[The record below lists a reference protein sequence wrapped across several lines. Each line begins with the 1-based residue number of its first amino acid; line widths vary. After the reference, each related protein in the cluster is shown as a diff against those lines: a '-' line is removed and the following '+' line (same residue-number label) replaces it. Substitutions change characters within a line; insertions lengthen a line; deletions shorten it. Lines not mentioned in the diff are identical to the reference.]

1 MKNKKLLKILTVST
15 LSLAMLIPQVTFASR
30 QFSSKSGY
38 SGDNDAN
45 VIPGGGTTEPSNGAK
60 DSDSSTFTF
69 KIHKLMYNNKDV
81 KEDFIKNT
89 GDELTI
95 KDPDIKPYD
104 KSKYGD
110 VGFTLYAVDKSK
122 ISKKTPAQVASEI
135 EQAVLKKAELPYGAR
150 KVGQEIKV
158 DENGICTM
166 SGSATVLYQEG
177 TDTFVL
183 VETTSSKFVKTKAKP
198 ILFQFPFME
207 NGVYRDASKPIHL
220 YPKNQIEELNLE
232 FFKYAQDN
240 KENKEKPLN
249 GAKFKLY
256 YGKSND
262 IANAKV
268 IKDGDKDLILE
279 VKDGKI
285 NLNNLIKGDYFLV
298 ELGVKD
304 LVDDMLKDEGY
315 EKYLVSG
322 NAQYDKNN
330 KLSFSVDDSGNIN
343 ASKDF
348 MHFVN
353 YERPHSDKKIVN
365 ETKDKDLSKVKKN
378 NYEIFEDIEFNVDVE
393 IPKNVQDY
401 SKLGFR
407 DKLMLEDKT
416 TNDLEYLENSF
427 VVKCGD
433 VTLAKDKDYTIKFN
447 EAKNEFDF
455 SLINNGKASDKL
467 KDKVTVSYK
476 AQFKNVTTIVANG
489 NYKNHVD
496 FVFNNSKFNNNKD
509 RYEKKETKFTTY
521 GFKVKKVNDTIF
533 EMNAKGLKGAEFI
546 LQDESGDYFEGF
558 KDGENGKTAT
568 FTDDEAKAHK
578 FVTGEDGTFTVV
590 GLKSGNYTLKEI
602 KAPEGY
608 RLNNDIT
615 NIQIKDDSHLDGTLE
630 NIVNTKDNLVVTG
643 KEDLMQTVAIAG
655 GSLALIAVIYKKT
668 KKDEEK
674 ELSK

>member
-15 LSLAMLIPQVTFASR
+15 LSLAMLIPQVTFATNTNEVTRSEE
-30 QFSSKSGY
+30 
-38 SGDNDAN
+38 
-45 VIPGGGTTEPSNGAK
+45 PGNGGRDFLSETV
-60 DSDSSTFTF
+60 TF

-104 KSKYGD
+104 KSKYGE
-110 VGFTLYAVDKSK
+110 VGFTLYGIIDKDK
-122 ISKKTPAQVASEI
+122 ISKKTPAQVASEV
-135 EQAVLKKAELPYGAR
+135 EQAVLNKTELPYR
-150 KVGQEIKV
+150 IQKMGQEIKI
-158 DENGICTM
+158 DENGI
-166 SGSATVLYQEG
+166 G
-177 TDTFVL
+177 TFSRDRNGFFQWGADTFVL
-183 VETTSSKFVKTKAKP
+183 VETTSSKLVKTKAKP
-198 ILFQFPFME
+198 ILFQFPLME
-207 NGVYRDASKPIHL
+207 NGVYRDWTKPVHL
-220 YPKNQIEELNLE
+220 YPKNQVEELNLE

-256 YGKSND
+256 YGKAND
-262 IANAKV
+262 IANAKA

-304 LVDDMLKDEGY
+304 LVDDLLKDEGY

-365 ETKDKDLSKVKKN
+365 ENKDKDLSKVKKN

-433 VTLAKDKDYTIKFN
+433 VTLEKDKDYTIKFN
-447 EAKNEFDF
+447 ETKNEFDF

-546 LQDESGDYFEGF
+546 LQNMDGQYFEGF

-568 FTDDEAKAHK
+568 FTDDETKAHK

-590 GLKSGNYTLKEI
+590 GLKSGDYTLKEV

-615 NIQIKDDSHLDGTLE
+615 NIQIKDDSHLDGTLK

>member
-1 MKNKKLLKILTVST
+1 MKNKKFLKILTVSA
-15 LSLAMLIPQVTFASR
+15 LSLAMLIPQVTFATNLEI
-30 QFSSKSGY
+30 SKP
-38 SGDNDAN
+38 N
-45 VIPGGGTTEPSNGAK
+45 VSTAVSDGPGGGGK
-60 DSDSSTFTF
+60 DFMSPPIVF

-81 KEDFIKNT
+81 KDDFIKNT

-110 VGFTLYAVDKSK
+110 VGFTLYAVDKTK
-122 ISKKTPAQVASEI
+122 ISKKTPAQVANEI
-135 EQAVLKKAELPYGAR
+135 EQAVLKKAKLPYGAT
-150 KVGQEIKV
+150 KVIDEIKV
-158 DENGICTM
+158 DENGIGTL
-166 SGSATVLYQEG
+166 SVDDSRLSQYG
-177 TDTFVL
+177 TDIFVL
-183 VETTSSKFVKTKAKP
+183 IETTSSKLVKTKAKP
-198 ILFQFPFME
+198 ILFQFPFIK
-207 NGVYRDASKPIHL
+207 NGKAYTNDSGIHL
-220 YPKNQIEELNLE
+220 YPKNQVEELNLE

-240 KENKEKPLN
+240 KEDKEKPLN

-256 YGKSND
+256 YGKAND
-262 IANAKV
+262 IANAKA

-304 LVDDMLKDEGY
+304 LVDDMLKDEGH

-330 KLSFSVDDSGNIN
+330 KLSFSVDDSGNIV

-348 MHFVN
+348 KHFVN

-401 SKLGFR
+401 SKLGFK

-433 VTLAKDKDYTIKFN
+433 VILEKDKDYSIKFN
-447 EAKNEFDF
+447 ETKNEFDF

-467 KDKVTVSYK
+467 KDKVIVSYK

-533 EMNAKGLKGAEFI
+533 EMNAKGLKGTEFI
-546 LQDESGDYFEGF
+546 LKNENGQYFEGF

-568 FTDDEAKAHK
+568 FTKDQAKAHK

-590 GLKSGNYTLKEI
+590 GLKSGNYTLKEV

-608 RLNNDIT
+608 RLNKDWID
-615 NIQIKDDSHLDGTLE
+615 IQIKDDSHLDGILE

-668 KKDEEK
+668 RKDEEK

>member
-1 MKNKKLLKILTVST
+1 MKNKKLLKILTVSA
-15 LSLAMLIPQVTFASR
+15 LSLAMLIPQVTFATSPN
-30 QFSSKSGY
+30 SSELTRGEEH
-38 SGDNDAN
+38 
-45 VIPGGGTTEPSNGAK
+45 GGGAMDKLE
-60 DSDSSTFTF
+60 SSIVF

-122 ISKKTPAQVASEI
+122 ISKKTPVQVASEV

-150 KVGQEIKV
+150 KVMNEVKV
-158 DENGICTM
+158 DENGIGNISAEM
-166 SGSATVLYQEG
+166 SRFTQYG

-198 ILFQFPFME
+198 ILFQLPFME
-207 NGVYRDASKPIHL
+207 NGVARDVTKPIHL
-220 YPKNQIEELNLE
+220 YPKNQIEELNLD

-240 KENKEKPLN
+240 KETKEKPLN

-256 YGKSND
+256 YGKVDD
-262 IANAKV
+262 IAKAKV
-268 IKDGDKDLILE
+268 VKDGDEDLILE

-285 NLNNLIKGDYFLV
+285 SLNNLIKGDYFLV

-322 NAQYDKNN
+322 NAQLDKHN
-330 KLSFSVDDSGNIN
+330 KLSFSVDEAGNIN

-393 IPKNVQDY
+393 IPKNIKDY
-401 SKLGFR
+401 SKLGFK
-407 DKLMLEDKT
+407 DKLMLEDKV

-427 VVKCGD
+427 VVKSGD
-433 VTLAKDKDYTIKFN
+433 TVLEKDKDYIIKFN
-447 EAKNEFDF
+447 ETKNEFDF

-533 EMNAKGLKGAEFI
+533 EMNAKGLKGAEFV
-546 LQDESGDYFEGF
+546 LMNENRQYFEGF

-590 GLKSGNYTLKEI
+590 GLKSGNYELKEI

-608 RLNNDIT
+608 RLPT
-615 NIQIKDDSHLDGTLE
+615 NPSTSIQIKDDSHLDGTLE

-668 KKDEEK
+668 RKDEEK

>member
-30 QFSSKSGY
+30 QFSSRSHY
-38 SGDNDAN
+38 LSD
-45 VIPGGGTTEPSNGAK
+45 VTTEPGGGAK
-60 DSDSSTFTF
+60 DVLSSTATF

-104 KSKYGD
+104 KFKYGD

-158 DENGICTM
+158 DENGI
-166 SGSATVLYQEG
+166 ATFSDDNGQLSQFG

-207 NGVYRDASKPIHL
+207 NGLIRDTSKPIHL

-256 YGKSND
+256 YGKVND
-262 IANAKV
+262 IANAKA

-285 NLNNLIKGDYFLV
+285 SLNNLIKGDYFLV

-304 LVDDMLKDEGY
+304 LVDDLLKDEVY

-365 ETKDKDLSKVKKN
+365 ENKDKDLSKVKKN

-401 SKLGFR
+401 SKLGFK

-433 VTLAKDKDYTIKFN
+433 VTLEKDKDYSIKFN
-447 EAKNEFDF
+447 ETKNEFDF

-489 NYKNHVD
+489 NYKNYVD

-546 LQDESGDYFEGF
+546 LQNMDGQYFEGF

-568 FTDDEAKAHK
+568 FTDDETKAHK

-590 GLKSGNYTLKEI
+590 GLKSGNYTLKEV

>member
-15 LSLAMLIPQVTFASR
+15 LSLAMLIPQVTFANNLEI
-30 QFSSKSGY
+30 SKPNVSTAV
-38 SGDNDAN
+38 SEPAN
-45 VIPGGGTTEPSNGAK
+45 GGR
-60 DSDSSTFTF
+60 DHQSDTFTF

-81 KEDFIKNT
+81 KKDFIKNT

-110 VGFTLYAVDKSK
+110 VGFTLYAVDKTK

-135 EQAVLKKAELPYGAR
+135 EQAILNKTELPYGAQ

-166 SGSATVLYQEG
+166 SGPATVLYQEG

-207 NGVYRDASKPIHL
+207 NGVYRDASKPVHL

-256 YGKSND
+256 YGKADD
-262 IANAKV
+262 IANAKA

-365 ETKDKDLSKVKKN
+365 ENKDKDLSKVKKN

-393 IPKNVQDY
+393 IPKNIKDY
-401 SKLGFR
+401 SKLGFK
-407 DKLMLEDKT
+407 DKLMLEDKV

-427 VVKCGD
+427 VVKSGD
-433 VTLAKDKDYTIKFN
+433 TVLEKDKDYIIKFN
-447 EAKNEFDF
+447 ETKNEFDF

-533 EMNAKGLKGAEFI
+533 EMNAKGLKGAEFV
-546 LQDESGDYFEGF
+546 LQNMDGQYFEGF

-578 FVTGEDGTFTVV
+578 FVTSEDGTFTVV
-590 GLKSGNYTLKEI
+590 GLKSGNYTLKEV

-608 RLNNDIT
+608 RLNNNIT
-615 NIQIKDDSHLDGTLE
+615 NIEVKDDSHLDGTLE
-630 NIVNTKDNLVVTG
+630 NIVNTKDNLAVTG

>member
-1 MKNKKLLKILTVST
+1 MKNKKLLKILTVSA
-15 LSLAMLIPQVTFASR
+15 LSLAMLIPQVTFASNA
-30 QFSSKSGY
+30 QFSSS
-38 SGDNDAN
+38 SRQANNDAGLPIN
-45 VIPGGGTTEPSNGAK
+45 TDKPGNGAR
-60 DSDSSTFTF
+60 SLISSE
-69 KIHKLMYNNKDV
+69 IVNVHKLMYNNKDV
-81 KEDFIKNT
+81 KKDFIKNT
-89 GDELTI
+89 GEELQI
-95 KDPDIKPYD
+95 KDPDIKAYD

-110 VGFTLYAVDKSK
+110 VGFTLYRLDASK
-122 ISKKTPAQVASEI
+122 ISKKNHIEVANEV
-135 EQAVLKKAELPYGAR
+135 EQAVLNKTELPYGA
-150 KVGQEIKV
+150 KKLGNEIKV
-158 DENGICTM
+158 DENGMAKLTAEIH
-166 SGSATVLYQEG
+166 SGASNIY
-177 TDTFVL
+177 VL

-198 ILFQFPFME
+198 ILFQLPLMQ
-207 NGVYRDASKPIHL
+207 NGTTYHSDNGIHL

-256 YGKSND
+256 CGKAND
-262 IANAKV
+262 IANAKA

-304 LVDDMLKDEGY
+304 LVDDLLKDEGY

-330 KLSFSVDDSGNIN
+330 KLSFSVDEAGNIN

-365 ETKDKDLSKVKKN
+365 ENKEKDLSKVKKN
-378 NYEIFEDIEFNVDVE
+378 NYAIFEDIEFNVDVE

-401 SKLGFR
+401 SKLGFK

-427 VVKCGD
+427 VVKCGE
-433 VTLAKDKDYTIKFN
+433 VTLEKDKDYIIKFN
-447 EAKNEFDF
+447 ETKNEFDF

-533 EMNAKGLKGAEFI
+533 EMNAKGLKGAEFV
-546 LQDESGDYFEGF
+546 LMNENRQYFEGF

-590 GLKSGNYTLKEI
+590 GLKSGNYELKEI

-608 RLNNDIT
+608 RLPT
-615 NIQIKDDSHLDGTLE
+615 NPFTSIQIKDDSHLDGTLKD
-630 NIVNTKDNLVVTG
+630 IVNTKDNLVVTG

-655 GSLALIAVIYKKT
+655 GSLALIAVIYKKIR
-668 KKDEEK
+668 KDEEK

>member
-15 LSLAMLIPQVTFASR
+15 LSLAMLIPQVTFATSP
-30 QFSSKSGY
+30 
-38 SGDNDAN
+38 N
-45 VIPGGGTTEPSNGAK
+45 EPTNGAK
-60 DSDSSTFTF
+60 DSVVTEPGNGAKDLLSSE
-69 KIHKLMYNNKDV
+69 KIVVHKLMYNNKDV

-89 GDELTI
+89 GEELEI
-95 KDPDIKPYD
+95 KDPDIKAYD

-110 VGFTLYAVDKSK
+110 VGFTLYRLDASK
-122 ISKKTPAQVASEI
+122 LSKKSHIEI
-135 EQAVLKKAELPYGAR
+135 ANEVEKAVLNKTELPYGA
-150 KVGQEIKV
+150 KKMYNEIKV
-158 DENGICTM
+158 NENGIAELTADM
-166 SGSATVLYQEG
+166 HSNSPNIY
-177 TDTFVL
+177 VL

-198 ILFQFPFME
+198 ILLQLPLMKNGKAYPAE
-207 NGVYRDASKPIHL
+207 NGIHL
-220 YPKNQIEELNLE
+220 YPKNQVEELNLE

-240 KENKEKPLN
+240 KEDKEKPLN

-256 YGKSND
+256 YGKADD
-262 IANAKV
+262 IANAKA

-365 ETKDKDLSKVKKN
+365 ENKDKDLSKVKKN

-401 SKLGFR
+401 SKLGFK

-433 VTLAKDKDYTIKFN
+433 VTLEKDKDYSIKFN
-447 EAKNEFDF
+447 ETKNEFDF
-455 SLINNGKASDKL
+455 SLITNGKASDKL

-533 EMNAKGLKGAEFI
+533 EMNTKGLKGAEFI
-546 LQDESGDYFEGF
+546 LMKDGKTFTGF
-558 KDGENGKTAT
+558 KDGKAIFDYDANN
-568 FTDDEAKAHK
+568 DKAHK

-590 GLKSGNYTLKEI
+590 GLESGKYYLQEI

-608 RLNNDIT
+608 RLNDDYIP
-615 NIQIKDDSHLDGTLE
+615 IEVKDDSHLDGTLE

-668 KKDEEK
+668 RKDEEK

>member
-1 MKNKKLLKILTVST
+1 MKNKRLLKILTVST
-15 LSLAMLIPQVTFASR
+15 LSLAMLIPQVTFATSP
-30 QFSSKSGY
+30 
-38 SGDNDAN
+38 N
-45 VIPGGGTTEPSNGAK
+45 EPTNGAK
-60 DSDSSTFTF
+60 DSVVTEPGNGAKNLLSSE
-69 KIHKLMYNNKDV
+69 KIVVHKLMYNNKDV

-89 GDELTI
+89 GEELEI
-95 KDPDIKPYD
+95 KDPDIKAYD

-110 VGFTLYAVDKSK
+110 VGFTLYRLDASK
-122 ISKKTPAQVASEI
+122 LSKKSHIEI
-135 EQAVLKKAELPYGAR
+135 ANEVEKAVLNKTELPYGA
-150 KVGQEIKV
+150 KKMYDEIKV
-158 DENGICTM
+158 NENGIAELTADM
-166 SGSATVLYQEG
+166 HSNSPNIY
-177 TDTFVL
+177 VL

-198 ILFQFPFME
+198 ILFQLPLMKDGKDYYNE
-207 NGVYRDASKPIHL
+207 TGVHL

-256 YGKSND
+256 YGKADD
-262 IANAKV
+262 IANAKA

-365 ETKDKDLSKVKKN
+365 ENKDKDLSKVKKN

-401 SKLGFR
+401 SKLGFK

-433 VTLAKDKDYTIKFN
+433 VTLEKDKDYSIKFN
-447 EAKNEFDF
+447 ETKNEFDF

-546 LQDESGDYFEGF
+546 LQNDNFQYFEGF

-568 FTDDEAKAHK
+568 FTDDETKAHK

-590 GLKSGNYTLKEI
+590 GLKSGDYTLKET

-615 NIQIKDDSHLDGTLE
+615 NIEVKDDSHLDGTLE

-668 KKDEEK
+668 RKDDEK

>member
-15 LSLAMLIPQVTFASR
+15 LSLAMLIPQVTFATNTNEVIDTEEPGNGVKDL
-30 QFSSKSGY
+30 SSQSIL
-38 SGDNDAN
+38 
-45 VIPGGGTTEPSNGAK
+45 V
-60 DSDSSTFTF
+60 
-69 KIHKLMYNNKDV
+69 IHKLMYNNKNV

-89 GDELTI
+89 GDELKLT
-95 KDPDIKPYD
+95 DPDIKPYD

-110 VGFTLYAVDKSK
+110 VGFTLYRIEKSK
-122 ISKKTPAQVASEI
+122 ISKKNYLEVANEV
-135 EQAVLKKAELPYGAR
+135 EQAVLNKKELPYGA
-150 KVGQEIKV
+150 KQVGNEAKV
-158 DENGICTM
+158 DNNGIAKIETNYGM
-166 SGSATVLYQEG
+166 WG
-177 TDTFVL
+177 TDYVYVL
-183 VETTSSKFVKTKAKP
+183 VETTSPKFVKTKAKP
-198 ILFQFPFME
+198 MLLQLPFMKNGKLNFTE
-207 NGVYRDASKPIHL
+207 NGIHL

-240 KENKEKPLN
+240 KEDKEKPLN

-256 YGKSND
+256 YGKAND
-262 IANAKV
+262 IANAKA

-330 KLSFSVDDSGNIN
+330 KLSFSVDDAGNIN

-365 ETKDKDLSKVKKN
+365 ENKDKDLSKVKKN

-401 SKLGFR
+401 SKLGFK

-433 VTLAKDKDYTIKFN
+433 VILEKDKDYTIKFN
-447 EAKNEFDF
+447 ETKNEFDF

-533 EMNAKGLKGAEFI
+533 KMNAKGLQGAEFI
-546 LQDESGDYFEGF
+546 LQNESGDYFEGF

-568 FTDDEAKAHK
+568 FTYDESKAHK
-578 FVTGEDGTFTVV
+578 FVTGEDGTFTVI
-590 GLKSGNYTLKEI
+590 GLESGKYYLQEI

-608 RLNNDIT
+608 RLNNDYIP
-615 NIQIKDDSHLDGTLE
+615 IEVKDDSHLDGTLE

>member
-15 LSLAMLIPQVTFASR
+15 LSLAMLIPQVTFATNTNEVIDTEESGNGGKDL
-30 QFSSKSGY
+30 SSQSIL
-38 SGDNDAN
+38 
-45 VIPGGGTTEPSNGAK
+45 V
-60 DSDSSTFTF
+60 
-69 KIHKLMYNNKDV
+69 IHKLMYNNKNV

-89 GDELTI
+89 GDELKLT
-95 KDPDIKPYD
+95 DPDIKPYD

-110 VGFTLYAVDKSK
+110 VGFTLYRIEKSK
-122 ISKKTPAQVASEI
+122 ISKKNYLEVANEV
-135 EQAVLKKAELPYGAR
+135 EQAVLNKKELPYGA
-150 KVGQEIKV
+150 KQVGNEAKV
-158 DENGICTM
+158 DNNGIAKIETNYGM
-166 SGSATVLYQEG
+166 WG
-177 TDTFVL
+177 TDYVYVL
-183 VETTSSKFVKTKAKP
+183 VETTSPKFVKTKAKP
-198 ILFQFPFME
+198 MLLQLPFMKNGKLNFTE
-207 NGVYRDASKPIHL
+207 NGIHL

-240 KENKEKPLN
+240 KEDKEKPLN

-256 YGKSND
+256 YGKAND
-262 IANAKV
+262 IANAKA

-330 KLSFSVDDSGNIN
+330 KLSFSVDDAGNIN

-365 ETKDKDLSKVKKN
+365 ENKDKDLSKVKKN

-401 SKLGFR
+401 SKLGFK

-433 VTLAKDKDYTIKFN
+433 VILEKDKDYTIKFN
-447 EAKNEFDF
+447 ETKNEFDF

-533 EMNAKGLKGAEFI
+533 KMNAKGLQGAEFI
-546 LQDESGDYFEGF
+546 LQNESGDYFEGF

-568 FTDDEAKAHK
+568 FTYDESKAHK
-578 FVTGEDGTFTVV
+578 FVTGEDGTFTVI
-590 GLKSGNYTLKEI
+590 GLESGKYYLQEI

-608 RLNNDIT
+608 RLNNDYIP
-615 NIQIKDDSHLDGTLE
+615 IEVKDDSHLDGTLE

>member
-1 MKNKKLLKILTVST
+1 
-15 LSLAMLIPQVTFASR
+15 
-30 QFSSKSGY
+30 
-38 SGDNDAN
+38 
-45 VIPGGGTTEPSNGAK
+45 
-60 DSDSSTFTF
+60 
-69 KIHKLMYNNKDV
+69 
-81 KEDFIKNT
+81 
-89 GDELTI
+89 
-95 KDPDIKPYD
+95 
-104 KSKYGD
+104 
-110 VGFTLYAVDKSK
+110 
-122 ISKKTPAQVASEI
+122 
-135 EQAVLKKAELPYGAR
+135 
-150 KVGQEIKV
+150 
-158 DENGICTM
+158 
-166 SGSATVLYQEG
+166 
-177 TDTFVL
+177 
-183 VETTSSKFVKTKAKP
+183 
-198 ILFQFPFME
+198 
-207 NGVYRDASKPIHL
+207 
-220 YPKNQIEELNLE
+220 
-232 FFKYAQDN
+232 
-240 KENKEKPLN
+240 
-249 GAKFKLY
+249 
-256 YGKSND
+256 
-262 IANAKV
+262 
-268 IKDGDKDLILE
+268 
-279 VKDGKI
+279 
-285 NLNNLIKGDYFLV
+285 
-298 ELGVKD
+298 
-304 LVDDMLKDEGY
+304 
-315 EKYLVSG
+315 
-322 NAQYDKNN
+322 
-330 KLSFSVDDSGNIN
+330 
-343 ASKDF
+343 

-393 IPKNVQDY
+393 IPKNVKDY
-401 SKLGFR
+401 SKLGFK

-427 VVKCGD
+427 VVKSGD
-433 VTLAKDKDYTIKFN
+433 TVLEKDKDYTIKFN
-447 EAKNEFDF
+447 ETKNEFDF

-476 AQFKNVTTIVANG
+476 AQFKNVPTIVANG

-546 LQDESGDYFEGF
+546 LQNMDGQYFEGF

-590 GLKSGNYTLKEI
+590 GLKSGNYELKEI

-608 RLNNDIT
+608 RLPT
-615 NIQIKDDSHLDGTLE
+615 NPSTSIQIKDDSHLDGTLE

-668 KKDEEK
+668 RKDDEK

>member
-1 MKNKKLLKILTVST
+1 MKNKKILKIMTVSA
-15 LSLAMLIPQVTFASR
+15 LSVAMLIPQVTFANNLEI
-30 QFSSKSGY
+30 SKP
-38 SGDNDAN
+38 N
-45 VIPGGGTTEPSNGAK
+45 VKPAVSDGAK
-60 DSDSSTFTF
+60 DQFSGVSFT
-69 KIHKLMYNNKDV
+69 IHKLMYNNKTV

-89 GDELTI
+89 GDELKIT
-95 KDPDIKPYD
+95 DPDIKAYD
-104 KSKYGD
+104 KAKYGD
-110 VGFTLYAVDKSK
+110 VGFTLYKLNKSK
-122 ISKKTPAQVASEI
+122 ISKKTPAQVASEV
-135 EQAVLKKAELPYGAR
+135 EKAVLDKTELPYGAE
-150 KVGQEIKV
+150 KVGEEVKV
-158 DENGICTM
+158 DEDGNAYIMTYDAY
-166 SGSATVLYQEG
+166 SPQTYVLI
-177 TDTFVL
+177 
-183 VETTSSKFVKTKAKP
+183 ETTSSKLVKAKAKP
-198 ILFQFPFME
+198 ILIQTPLMKDGKE
-207 NGVYRDASKPIHL
+207 YNLISGIHL
-220 YPKNQIEELNLE
+220 YPKNQVEELNLD

-240 KENKEKPLN
+240 KETKEKPLN

-256 YGKSND
+256 YGKADD
-262 IANAKV
+262 IAKAKV
-268 IKDGDKDLILE
+268 VKDGDKDLILE

-285 NLNNLIKGDYFLV
+285 SLNNLIKGDYFLV

-304 LVDDMLKDEGY
+304 LVDDLLKDEGY

-322 NAQYDKNN
+322 NAQLDKHNN
-330 KLSFSVDDSGNIN
+330 LSFSVDEAGNIN

-401 SKLGFR
+401 SKLGFK
-407 DKLMLEDKT
+407 DKLMLEDKI

-433 VTLAKDKDYTIKFN
+433 VTLEKDKDYTIKFN
-447 EAKNEFDF
+447 ETKNEFDF

-533 EMNAKGLKGAEFI
+533 EMNAKGLKGAEFV
-546 LQDESGDYFEGF
+546 LMNENRQYFEGF

-590 GLKSGNYTLKEI
+590 GLKSGNYELKEI

-608 RLNNDIT
+608 RLPT
-615 NIQIKDDSHLDGTLE
+615 NPSTSIQIKDDSHLDGTLE

-668 KKDEEK
+668 RKDDEK
-674 ELSK
+674 EFSK

>member
-1 MKNKKLLKILTVST
+1 MKNKKLLKILTVSA
-15 LSLAMLIPQVTFASR
+15 LSLAMLIPQVTFATSPN
-30 QFSSKSGY
+30 SSELTRGEEH
-38 SGDNDAN
+38 
-45 VIPGGGTTEPSNGAK
+45 GGGAMDKLE
-60 DSDSSTFTF
+60 SSIVF

-122 ISKKTPAQVASEI
+122 ISKKTPVQVASEV

-150 KVGQEIKV
+150 KVMGEVKV
-158 DENGICTM
+158 DENGIGNISAEM
-166 SGSATVLYQEG
+166 SRFTQYG

-183 VETTSSKFVKTKAKP
+183 VETTSSKLVKTKAKP
-198 ILFQFPFME
+198 ILFQLPFME
-207 NGVYRDASKPIHL
+207 NGVARDVTKPIHL

-240 KENKEKPLN
+240 KETKEKPLN

-256 YGKSND
+256 YGKADD
-262 IANAKV
+262 IAKAKV
-268 IKDGDKDLILE
+268 VKDGDKDLILE

-285 NLNNLIKGDYFLV
+285 SLNNLIKGDYFLV
-298 ELGVKD
+298 ELGVKG
-304 LVDDMLKDEGY
+304 LVDDLLKDEGY

-322 NAQYDKNN
+322 NAQLDKHN
-330 KLSFSVDDSGNIN
+330 KLSFSVDEAGNIN

-348 MHFVN
+348 MYFVN

-365 ETKDKDLSKVKKN
+365 ENKDKDLSKVKKN
-378 NYEIFEDIEFNVDVE
+378 NYEIFEDIEFNVDIE

-401 SKLGFR
+401 SKLGFK
-407 DKLMLEDKT
+407 DKLMLEDKV

-427 VVKCGD
+427 VVKSGD
-433 VTLAKDKDYTIKFN
+433 TVLEKDKDYIIKFN
-447 EAKNEFDF
+447 ETKNEFDL

-533 EMNAKGLKGAEFI
+533 EMNAKGLKGAEFV
-546 LQDESGDYFEGF
+546 LMNENRQYFEGF

-568 FTDDEAKAHK
+568 FTKDEAKARK

-590 GLKSGNYTLKEI
+590 GLKSGDYTLKET

-608 RLNNDIT
+608 RLPT
-615 NIQIKDDSHLDGTLE
+615 NPSTSIQIKDDSHLDGTLKD
-630 NIVNTKDNLVVTG
+630 IVNTKDNLVVTG

-668 KKDEEK
+668 RKDEEK

>member
-1 MKNKKLLKILTVST
+1 MKNKKILKIMTVSV
-15 LSLAMLIPQVTFASR
+15 LSVAMLIPQVTFAT
-30 QFSSKSGY
+30 
-38 SGDNDAN
+38 NTN
-45 VIPGGGTTEPSNGAK
+45 VTRTVTEPGDGAK
-60 DSDSSTFTF
+60 DFNSIVF

-81 KEDFIKNT
+81 KDDFIKNT

-110 VGFTLYAVDKSK
+110 VGFTLYAVDKTK
-122 ISKKTPAQVASEI
+122 ISKKTPVQVANEI
-135 EQAVLKKAELPYGAR
+135 EQAVMNKTELPYSAKKFGE
-150 KVGQEIKV
+150 EIKV
-158 DENGICTM
+158 DENGIGTFSFNTNDFM
-166 SGSATVLYQEG
+166 ASTIYSGF
-177 TDTFVL
+177 DTFVL
-183 VETTSSKFVKTKAKP
+183 IETTSSKLVKTKAKP
-198 ILFQFPFME
+198 ILFQYPFMK
-207 NGVYRDASKPIHL
+207 NGKYHINESGIHL
-220 YPKNQIEELNLE
+220 YPKNQVEELNLD

-240 KENKEKPLN
+240 KEAKEKPLN

-256 YGKSND
+256 YGKAND

-304 LVDDMLKDEGY
+304 LVDDLLKDEGY

-330 KLSFSVDDSGNIN
+330 KLSFSVDDAGNII

-348 MHFVN
+348 KHFVN

-433 VTLAKDKDYTIKFN
+433 VTLEKDKDYTIKFN
-447 EAKNEFDF
+447 ETKNEFDF

-467 KDKVTVSYK
+467 KDKVIVSYK

-533 EMNAKGLKGAEFI
+533 EMNAKGLQGAEFI

-558 KDGENGKTAT
+558 KDGENGKTTT
-568 FTDDEAKAHK
+568 FTSDEEKAHK

-590 GLKSGNYTLKEI
+590 GLKSGNYMLKEV
-602 KAPEGY
+602 KAPKGY
-608 RLNNDIT
+608 RLPT
-615 NIQIKDDSHLDGTLE
+615 NPDTFIDVKDDSHLDGTLE
-630 NIVNTKDNLVVTG
+630 NIINTKDNLVVTG

-668 KKDEEK
+668 RKDEEK
-674 ELSK
+674 KLSK

>member
-15 LSLAMLIPQVTFASR
+15 LSLAMLIPQVTFANNLEIS
-30 QFSSKSGY
+30 QP
-38 SGDNDAN
+38 N
-45 VIPGGGTTEPSNGAK
+45 VKPAVSEPGNGA
-60 DSDSSTFTF
+60 SGSISSE
-69 KIHKLMYNNKDV
+69 KIVVHKLMYNNKDA

-89 GDELTI
+89 GEELTI
-95 KDPDIKPYD
+95 KDPDIKAYD

-110 VGFTLYAVDKSK
+110 VGFTLYRLNAYK
-122 ISKKTPAQVASEI
+122 ISKKSHIEVANEV
-135 EQAVLKKAELPYGAR
+135 EKAVLNKTELPYDAQKIGD
-150 KVGQEIKV
+150 EIKV
-158 DENGICTM
+158 NENGIAELNAEM
-166 SGSATVLYQEG
+166 YSQSPNIY
-177 TDTFVL
+177 VL

-198 ILFQFPFME
+198 ILFQLPLMKNGKVYPAE
-207 NGVYRDASKPIHL
+207 NGVHL

-256 YGKSND
+256 YGKAND
-262 IANAKV
+262 IANAKA

-304 LVDDMLKDEGY
+304 LVDDLLKDEGY

-330 KLSFSVDDSGNIN
+330 KLSFSVDEAGNIN

-365 ETKDKDLSKVKKN
+365 ENKEKDLSKVKKN
-378 NYEIFEDIEFNVDVE
+378 NYAIFEDIEFNVDVE

-401 SKLGFR
+401 SKLGFK

-427 VVKCGD
+427 VVKCGE
-433 VTLAKDKDYTIKFN
+433 VTLEKDKDYTIKFN
-447 EAKNEFDF
+447 ETKNEFDF

-546 LQDESGDYFEGF
+546 LSTIIDGQDQYFEGF

-568 FTDDEAKAHK
+568 FTKYKSKAHK

-590 GLKSGNYTLKEI
+590 GLKSGNYELKEI

-608 RLNNDIT
+608 RLPT
-615 NIQIKDDSHLDGTLE
+615 NPFTSIQIKDDSHLDGTLKD
-630 NIVNTKDNLVVTG
+630 IVNTKDNLVVTG

-668 KKDEEK
+668 RKDEEK
-674 ELSK
+674 KLSK

>member
-1 MKNKKLLKILTVST
+1 MKNKRLLKILTVST
-15 LSLAMLIPQVTFASR
+15 LSLAMLIPQVTFANNLEIS
-30 QFSSKSGY
+30 QP
-38 SGDNDAN
+38 N
-45 VIPGGGTTEPSNGAK
+45 VKPVVSEPGNGARG
-60 DSDSSTFTF
+60 SISSE
-69 KIHKLMYNNKDV
+69 KIVVHKLMYNNKDA

-89 GDELTI
+89 GEELTI
-95 KDPDIKPYD
+95 KDPDIKAYD

-110 VGFTLYAVDKSK
+110 VGFTLYRLNAYK
-122 ISKKTPAQVASEI
+122 ISKKSHIEVANEV
-135 EQAVLKKAELPYGAR
+135 EQAVLNKTKLPYDAQKIGD
-150 KVGQEIKV
+150 EIKV
-158 DENGICTM
+158 NENGIAELNAEM
-166 SGSATVLYQEG
+166 YSRSPNIY
-177 TDTFVL
+177 VL

-198 ILFQFPFME
+198 ILFQLPLMKNGKVYPAE
-207 NGVYRDASKPIHL
+207 NGIHL

-256 YGKSND
+256 YGKAND
-262 IANAKV
+262 IANAKA

-304 LVDDMLKDEGY
+304 LVDDLLKDEGY

-330 KLSFSVDDSGNIN
+330 KLSFSVDEAGNIN

-365 ETKDKDLSKVKKN
+365 ENKEKDLSKVKKN
-378 NYEIFEDIEFNVDVE
+378 NYAIFEDIEFNVDVE

-401 SKLGFR
+401 SKLGFK

-427 VVKCGD
+427 VVKCGE
-433 VTLAKDKDYTIKFN
+433 VTLEKDKDYTIKFN
-447 EAKNEFDF
+447 ETKNEFDF

-546 LQDESGDYFEGF
+546 LSTIIDGQDQYFEGF

-568 FTDDEAKAHK
+568 FTKYKSKAHK
-578 FVTGEDGTFTVV
+578 FVTGEDGTFSVV
-590 GLKSGNYTLKEI
+590 GLESGDYTLTET

-608 RLNNDIT
+608 RLPT
-615 NIQIKDDSHLDGTLE
+615 NQETYIQIKDDSHLDGTLK

>member
-15 LSLAMLIPQVTFASR
+15 LSLAMLIPQVTFANNLEIS
-30 QFSSKSGY
+30 QP
-38 SGDNDAN
+38 N
-45 VIPGGGTTEPSNGAK
+45 VKPAVSEPGNGARG
-60 DSDSSTFTF
+60 SISSE
-69 KIHKLMYNNKDV
+69 KIVVHKLMYNNKDA

-89 GDELTI
+89 GEELTI
-95 KDPDIKPYD
+95 KDPDIKAYD

-110 VGFTLYAVDKSK
+110 VGFTLYRLNAYK
-122 ISKKTPAQVASEI
+122 ISKKSHIEVANEV
-135 EQAVLKKAELPYGAR
+135 EQAVLNKTKLPYDAQKIGD
-150 KVGQEIKV
+150 EIKV
-158 DENGICTM
+158 NENGIAELNAEM
-166 SGSATVLYQEG
+166 YSQSPNIY
-177 TDTFVL
+177 VL
-183 VETTSSKFVKTKAKP
+183 VETISSKFVKTKAKP
-198 ILFQFPFME
+198 ILFQLPLMKNGKAYPAE
-207 NGVYRDASKPIHL
+207 NGIHL

-256 YGKSND
+256 HGKAND
-262 IANAKV
+262 IANAKA

-304 LVDDMLKDEGY
+304 LVDDLLKDEGY

-330 KLSFSVDDSGNIN
+330 KLSFSVDEAGNIN

-365 ETKDKDLSKVKKN
+365 ENKEKDLSKVKKN
-378 NYEIFEDIEFNVDVE
+378 NYAIFEDIEFNVDVE

-401 SKLGFR
+401 SKLGFK

-427 VVKCGD
+427 VVKCGE
-433 VTLAKDKDYTIKFN
+433 VTLEKDKDYTIKFN
-447 EAKNEFDF
+447 ETKNESDF

-546 LQDESGDYFEGF
+546 LSTIIDGQDQYFEGF

-590 GLKSGNYTLKEI
+590 GLKSGNYELKEI

-608 RLNNDIT
+608 RLPT
-615 NIQIKDDSHLDGTLE
+615 NPSTFIEVKDDSHLDGTLK

>member
-15 LSLAMLIPQVTFASR
+15 LSLAMLIPQVTFATSPN
-30 QFSSKSGY
+30 SSELTRGEEH
-38 SGDNDAN
+38 
-45 VIPGGGTTEPSNGAK
+45 GGGAMDKLESLIV
-60 DSDSSTFTF
+60 F

-122 ISKKTPAQVASEI
+122 ISKKTPVQVASEV

-150 KVGQEIKV
+150 KVMNEVKV
-158 DENGICTM
+158 DENGIGNISAEM
-166 SGSATVLYQEG
+166 SRFTQYG

-183 VETTSSKFVKTKAKP
+183 VETTSSKLVKTKAKP
-198 ILFQFPFME
+198 ILFQLPFME
-207 NGVYRDASKPIHL
+207 NGVTRDVTKPIHL

-240 KENKEKPLN
+240 KETKEKPLN

-256 YGKSND
+256 YGKADD
-262 IANAKV
+262 IAKAKV
-268 IKDGDKDLILE
+268 VKDGDKDLILE

-285 NLNNLIKGDYFLV
+285 SLNNLIKGDYFLV

-304 LVDDMLKDEGY
+304 LVDDLLKDEGY

-322 NAQYDKNN
+322 NAQLDKHN
-330 KLSFSVDDSGNIN
+330 KLSFSVDEAGNIN

-393 IPKNVQDY
+393 IPKNIKDY
-401 SKLGFR
+401 SKLGFK
-407 DKLMLEDKT
+407 DKLMLEDKV

-427 VVKCGD
+427 VVKSGD
-433 VTLAKDKDYTIKFN
+433 TVLEKDKDYIIKFN
-447 EAKNEFDF
+447 ETKNEFDF

-496 FVFNNSKFNNNKD
+496 FAFNNSKFNNNKD

-533 EMNAKGLKGAEFI
+533 EMNAKGLKGAEFV
-546 LQDESGDYFEGF
+546 LMNENRQYFEGF

-568 FTDDEAKAHK
+568 FTKDEAKARK

-590 GLKSGNYTLKEI
+590 GLKSGNYELKEI

-608 RLNNDIT
+608 RLPT
-615 NIQIKDDSHLDGTLE
+615 NPFTSIQIKDDSHLDGTLE

-668 KKDEEK
+668 RKDDEK
-674 ELSK
+674 EFSK

>member
-1 MKNKKLLKILTVST
+1 MQHISFGMFVIMKNKKLLKILTVSA
-15 LSLAMLIPQVTFASR
+15 LSLAMLIPQVTFATSPNPSELTR
-30 QFSSKSGY
+30 GEEH
-38 SGDNDAN
+38 
-45 VIPGGGTTEPSNGAK
+45 GGGAMDKLE
-60 DSDSSTFTF
+60 SSIVF

-81 KEDFIKNT
+81 KGDFIKNT
-89 GDELTI
+89 GDEL
-95 KDPDIKPYD
+95 KPYD

-122 ISKKTPAQVASEI
+122 ISKKTPAQVASEV

-150 KVGQEIKV
+150 KVMNEVKV
-158 DENGICTM
+158 DENGIGNISAEM
-166 SGSATVLYQEG
+166 SRFTQYG

-183 VETTSSKFVKTKAKP
+183 VETTSSKLVKTKAKP
-198 ILFQFPFME
+198 ILFQLPFME
-207 NGVYRDASKPIHL
+207 NGVVRDVTKPIHL
-220 YPKNQIEELNLE
+220 YPKNQVEELNLD

-240 KENKEKPLN
+240 KETKEKPLN

-256 YGKSND
+256 YGKAD
-262 IANAKV
+262 DVTKAKV
-268 IKDGDKDLILE
+268 IKDGGKDLILE

-285 NLNNLIKGDYFLV
+285 SLNNLIKGDYFLV

-304 LVDDMLKDEGY
+304 LVDDLLKDEGY

-322 NAQYDKNN
+322 NAQLDKHN
-330 KLSFSVDDSGNIN
+330 KLSFSVDEAGNIN

-393 IPKNVQDY
+393 IPKNIKDY
-401 SKLGFR
+401 SKLGFK
-407 DKLMLEDKT
+407 DKLMLEDKV

-427 VVKCGD
+427 VVKSGD
-433 VTLAKDKDYTIKFN
+433 TVLEKDKDYIIKFN
-447 EAKNEFDF
+447 ETKNEFDF

-533 EMNAKGLKGAEFI
+533 EMNAKGLKGAEFV
-546 LQDESGDYFEGF
+546 LMNENRQYFEGF

-568 FTDDEAKAHK
+568 FTKDEAKARK

-590 GLKSGNYTLKEI
+590 GLKSGNYIE
-602 KAPEGY
+602 
-608 RLNNDIT
+608 
-615 NIQIKDDSHLDGTLE
+615 
-630 NIVNTKDNLVVTG
+630 V
-643 KEDLMQTVAIAG
+643 
-655 GSLALIAVIYKKT
+655 
-668 KKDEEK
+668 
-674 ELSK
+674 

>member
-15 LSLAMLIPQVTFASR
+15 LSLAMLIPQVTFATNT
-30 QFSSKSGY
+30 
-38 SGDNDAN
+38 NDIITSDEPAN
-45 VIPGGGTTEPSNGAK
+45 GGKDFLSN
-60 DSDSSTFTF
+60 SILV
-69 KIHKLMYNNKDV
+69 IHKLMYNNKNV

-89 GDELTI
+89 GDELEI

-110 VGFTLYAVDKSK
+110 VGFTLYRIDKSK
-122 ISKKTPAQVASEI
+122 ISKKNHLEVANEV
-135 EQAVLKKAELPYGAR
+135 EQAVLNKKELPYDA
-150 KVGQEIKV
+150 KQVGNEVKV
-158 DENGICTM
+158 DNNGIAKIETNYSM
-166 SGSATVLYQEG
+166 WG
-177 TDTFVL
+177 TSYVYVL
-183 VETTSSKFVKTKAKP
+183 VETTSPKFVKTKAKP
-198 ILFQFPFME
+198 MLLQLPFMKDGKGYYSK
-207 NGVYRDASKPIHL
+207 NGIHL
-220 YPKNQIEELNLE
+220 YPKNQIEELNLD

-240 KENKEKPLN
+240 KEDKEKPLN

-256 YGKSND
+256 YGKADD
-262 IANAKV
+262 IVNAKV

-285 NLNNLIKGDYFLV
+285 SLNNLIKGDYFLV

-304 LVDDMLKDEGY
+304 LVDDLLKDEGY

-322 NAQYDKNN
+322 NAQLDKHN
-330 KLSFSVDDSGNIN
+330 KLSFSVDDSGNII

-348 MHFVN
+348 KHFVN

-365 ETKDKDLSKVKKN
+365 ENKDKDLSKVKKN

-393 IPKNVQDY
+393 IPQNVQDY
-401 SKLGFR
+401 SKLGFK

-433 VTLAKDKDYTIKFN
+433 VTLEKDKDYSIKFN
-447 EAKNEFDF
+447 ETKNEFDF

-546 LQDESGDYFEGF
+546 LMKDGDVFTGF
-558 KDGENGKTAT
+558 KDGKAIFEVDGDNN
-568 FTDDEAKAHK
+568 KAHR
-578 FVTGEDGTFTVV
+578 FVTGEDGTFTVI
-590 GLKSGNYTLKEI
+590 GLESGKYYLQEV

-608 RLNNDIT
+608 RLNNSYIP
-615 NIQIKDDSHLDGTLE
+615 IEVKDDSHLDGTLE

-674 ELSK
+674 EFSK

>member
-1 MKNKKLLKILTVST
+1 MKNKKLLKILTVSA
-15 LSLAMLIPQVTFASR
+15 LSLAMLIPQVTFATSPNPSELTR
-30 QFSSKSGY
+30 GGEQ
-38 SGDNDAN
+38 
-45 VIPGGGTTEPSNGAK
+45 PGNGARDK
-60 DSDSSTFTF
+60 LESSIVF
-69 KIHKLMYNNKDV
+69 KIHKLMYNNKDA

-110 VGFTLYAVDKSK
+110 VGFTLYAVDKTK
-122 ISKKTPAQVASEI
+122 ISKKTPAQVASEV
-135 EQAVLKKAELPYGAR
+135 EQAVLKKSELPYGAQ
-150 KVGQEIKV
+150 KVMDEVKV
-158 DENGICTM
+158 DENGIGNISAEM
-166 SGSATVLYQEG
+166 SRFTQYG

-207 NGVYRDASKPIHL
+207 NGVYRDASKPVHL

-256 YGKSND
+256 YGKAND
-262 IANAKV
+262 IANAKA

-304 LVDDMLKDEGY
+304 LVDDLLKDEGY

-330 KLSFSVDDSGNIN
+330 KLSFSVDDSGNII

-348 MHFVN
+348 KHFVN

-365 ETKDKDLSKVKKN
+365 ENKDKDLSKVKKN
-378 NYEIFEDIEFNVDVE
+378 NYAIFEDIEFNVDVE
-393 IPKNVQDY
+393 IPKNIKDY
-401 SKLGFR
+401 SKLGFK

-416 TNDLEYLENSF
+416 TNDLEYLEDSF

-433 VTLAKDKDYTIKFN
+433 TVLEKDKDYTIKFN
-447 EAKNEFDF
+447 ETKNEFDF

-546 LQDESGDYFEGF
+546 LKNENGQYFEGF

-568 FTDDEAKAHK
+568 FTKDEAKAHK
-578 FVTGEDGTFTVV
+578 FVTGEDGTFNVI
-590 GLKSGNYTLKEI
+590 GLESGNYTLTEV
-602 KAPEGY
+602 KAPDGY
-608 RLNNDIT
+608 RLSANPDT
-615 NIQIKDDSHLDGTLE
+615 SIQIKDDSHLDGTLE

-655 GSLALIAVIYKKT
+655 GSLALIAVIYKKS
-668 KKDEEK
+668 KENEEK

>member
-15 LSLAMLIPQVTFASR
+15 LSFAMLISQVTFATSPN
-30 QFSSKSGY
+30 SSELTRGEEH
-38 SGDNDAN
+38 
-45 VIPGGGTTEPSNGAK
+45 GGGAMDKLE
-60 DSDSSTFTF
+60 SSIVF

-122 ISKKTPAQVASEI
+122 ISKKTPAQVASEV

-150 KVGQEIKV
+150 KVMNEVKV
-158 DENGICTM
+158 DENGIGNISAEM
-166 SGSATVLYQEG
+166 SRFTQYG

-183 VETTSSKFVKTKAKP
+183 VETTSSKLVKTKAKP
-198 ILFQFPFME
+198 ILFQLPFME
-207 NGVYRDASKPIHL
+207 NGVARDVTKPIHL

-240 KENKEKPLN
+240 KETKEKPLN

-256 YGKSND
+256 YGKADD
-262 IANAKV
+262 IAKAKV
-268 IKDGDKDLILE
+268 VKDGDKDLILE

-285 NLNNLIKGDYFLV
+285 SLNNLIKGDYFLV

-304 LVDDMLKDEGY
+304 LVDDLLKDEGY

-330 KLSFSVDDSGNIN
+330 KLSFSVDDAGNIN

-378 NYEIFEDIEFNVDVE
+378 NYAIFEDIEFNVDVE
-393 IPKNVQDY
+393 IPKNIKDY
-401 SKLGFR
+401 SKLGFK

-427 VVKCGD
+427 VVKSGD
-433 VTLAKDKDYTIKFN
+433 TVLEKDKDYTIKFN
-447 EAKNEFDF
+447 ETKNEFDF

-467 KDKVTVSYK
+467 KNKVTVSYK

-533 EMNAKGLKGAEFI
+533 EMNAKGLKGAEFV
-546 LQDESGDYFEGF
+546 LMNENRQYFEGF

-568 FTDDEAKAHK
+568 FTKDEAKARK

-590 GLKSGNYTLKEI
+590 GLKSGNYELKEI

-608 RLNNDIT
+608 RLPT
-615 NIQIKDDSHLDGTLE
+615 NPSTSIQIKDDSHLDGTLE

-668 KKDEEK
+668 RKDEEK

>member
-1 MKNKKLLKILTVST
+1 MKNKKILKIMTVSA
-15 LSLAMLIPQVTFASR
+15 LSVAMLIPQVTFATKQISSR
-30 QFSSKSGY
+30 SYHRSS
-38 SGDNDAN
+38 
-45 VIPGGGTTEPSNGAK
+45 GGTTEPANGGR
-60 DSDSSTFTF
+60 DQQSDTFTF

-89 GDELTI
+89 GEELTI
-95 KDPDIKPYD
+95 KDPDIKPYN
-104 KSKYGD
+104 KVKYGD
-110 VGFTLYAVDKSK
+110 VGFTLYSVDKSK
-122 ISKKTPAQVASEI
+122 ISKKTSAQVASEI
-135 EQAVLKKAELPYGAR
+135 EQAILKKSELPYGAR
-150 KVGQEIKV
+150 QFGKEFKV
-158 DENGICTM
+158 DENGI
-166 SGSATVLYQEG
+166 G
-177 TDTFVL
+177 TFSIDKNEIFGLGTNVFVL

-207 NGVYRDASKPIHL
+207 NGVYRDYTKPVHL

-256 YGKSND
+256 YGKAND

-285 NLNNLIKGDYFLV
+285 NLNNLVKGDYFLV

-304 LVDDMLKDEGY
+304 LVDDLLKDEGY

-330 KLSFSVDDSGNIN
+330 KLSFSVDDSGNII
-343 ASKDF
+343 ASKEF
-348 MHFVN
+348 KHFVN

-378 NYEIFEDIEFNVDVE
+378 NYAIFEDIEFNVDVE

-401 SKLGFR
+401 SKLGFK

-433 VTLAKDKDYTIKFN
+433 VTLEKDKDYTIKFN
-447 EAKNEFDF
+447 ETKNEFDF

-533 EMNAKGLKGAEFI
+533 EMNSKGLKGAEFI

-568 FTDDEAKAHK
+568 FTSDEEKAHK

-590 GLKSGNYTLKEI
+590 GLKSGNYMLKEV

-608 RLNNDIT
+608 RLST
-615 NIQIKDDSHLDGTLE
+615 NPDTFIEVKDDSHLDGTLK

>member
-1 MKNKKLLKILTVST
+1 MKNKKLLKILTVSA
-15 LSLAMLIPQVTFASR
+15 LSLAMLIPQVTFANNLEI
-30 QFSSKSGY
+30 SKP
-38 SGDNDAN
+38 N
-45 VIPGGGTTEPSNGAK
+45 VKPAVSDGAK
-60 DSDSSTFTF
+60 DQFSGVSFT
-69 KIHKLMYNNKDV
+69 IHKLMYNNKTV

-89 GDELTI
+89 GDELKIT
-95 KDPDIKPYD
+95 DPDIKAYD
-104 KSKYGD
+104 KAKYGD
-110 VGFTLYAVDKSK
+110 VGFTLYKLNKSK
-122 ISKKTPAQVASEI
+122 ISKKTPAQVASEV
-135 EQAVLKKAELPYGAR
+135 EKAVLDKTELPYGAE
-150 KVGQEIKV
+150 KVGEEVKV
-158 DENGICTM
+158 DEDGNAYIMTYDAY
-166 SGSATVLYQEG
+166 SPQTYVLI
-177 TDTFVL
+177 
-183 VETTSSKFVKTKAKP
+183 ETTSSKLVKAKAKP
-198 ILFQFPFME
+198 ILIQTPFMK
-207 NGVYRDASKPIHL
+207 NGKYHINESGIHL
-220 YPKNQIEELNLE
+220 YPKNQVEELNLD

-240 KENKEKPLN
+240 KEAKEKPLN

-256 YGKSND
+256 YGKAND

-304 LVDDMLKDEGY
+304 LVDDLLKDEGY

-330 KLSFSVDDSGNIN
+330 KLSFSVDDAGNII

-348 MHFVN
+348 KHFVN

-433 VTLAKDKDYTIKFN
+433 VTLEKDKDYTIKFN
-447 EAKNEFDF
+447 ETKNEFDF

-533 EMNAKGLKGAEFI
+533 EMNAKGLQGAEFI

-558 KDGENGKTAT
+558 KDSENGKTAT
-568 FTDDEAKAHK
+568 FTSDEEKAHK

-590 GLKSGNYTLKEI
+590 GLKSGNYMLKEV

-608 RLNNDIT
+608 RLST
-615 NIQIKDDSHLDGTLE
+615 NPDTFIDVKDDSHLDGTLE

>member
-1 MKNKKLLKILTVST
+1 MDKKFTRIFSFIL
-15 LSLAMLIPQVTFASR
+15 AFMMLF
-30 QFSSKSGY
+30 QFSMPAITSFVYDEKEQGLAE
-38 SGDNDAN
+38 NN
-45 VIPGGGTTEPSNGAK
+45 V
-60 DSDSSTFTF
+60 
-69 KIHKLMYNNKDV
+69 DV
-81 KEDFIKNT
+81 KKEN
-89 GDELTI
+89 E
-95 KDPDIKPYD
+95 
-104 KSKYGD
+104 
-110 VGFTLYAVDKSK
+110 K
-122 ISKKTPAQVASEI
+122 ISKDSNKAPPKMVEPLKLDENKLESSFSGEDEVVPEISEMKD
-135 EQAVLKKAELPYGAR
+135 VLKT
-150 KVGQEIKV
+150 VGTSQVVNEADDSKIETISV
-158 DENGICTM
+158 DWMTK
-166 SGSATVLYQEG
+166 
-177 TDTFVL
+177 DD
-183 VETTSSKFVKTKAKP
+183 VK
-198 ILFQFPFME
+198 
-207 NGVYRDASKPIHL
+207 D
-220 YPKNQIEELNLE
+220 
-232 FFKYAQDN
+232 D

-256 YGKSND
+256 YGKAND

-279 VKDGKI
+279 VKNGKI

-304 LVDDMLKDEGY
+304 LVDDLLKDEGY

-330 KLSFSVDDSGNIN
+330 KLSFSVDDAGNII

-348 MHFVN
+348 KHFVN

-401 SKLGFR
+401 SKLGFK

-433 VTLAKDKDYTIKFN
+433 VTLEKDKDYTIKFN
-447 EAKNEFDF
+447 ETKNEFDF
-455 SLINNGKASDKL
+455 SLITNGKASDKL

-533 EMNAKGLKGAEFI
+533 EMNAKR
-546 LQDESGDYFEGF
+546 S
-558 KDGENGKTAT
+558 
-568 FTDDEAKAHK
+568 
-578 FVTGEDGTFTVV
+578 
-590 GLKSGNYTLKEI
+590 
-602 KAPEGY
+602 
-608 RLNNDIT
+608 
-615 NIQIKDDSHLDGTLE
+615 
-630 NIVNTKDNLVVTG
+630 
-643 KEDLMQTVAIAG
+643 
-655 GSLALIAVIYKKT
+655 
-668 KKDEEK
+668 
-674 ELSK
+674 

>member
-1 MKNKKLLKILTVST
+1 MKNKRLLKILTVST
-15 LSLAMLIPQVTFASR
+15 LSLAMLIPQVTFATSPN
-30 QFSSKSGY
+30 SSELTRGEEH
-38 SGDNDAN
+38 
-45 VIPGGGTTEPSNGAK
+45 GGGAMDKLE
-60 DSDSSTFTF
+60 SSIVF

-104 KSKYGD
+104 KSRYGD

-122 ISKKTPAQVASEI
+122 ISKKTPVQVASEV

-150 KVGQEIKV
+150 KVMNEVKV
-158 DENGICTM
+158 DENGIGNISAEM
-166 SGSATVLYQEG
+166 SRFTQYG

-198 ILFQFPFME
+198 ILFQLPFME
-207 NGVYRDASKPIHL
+207 NGVARDVTKPIHL
-220 YPKNQIEELNLE
+220 YPKNQIEELNLD

-240 KENKEKPLN
+240 KETKEKPLN

-256 YGKSND
+256 YGKVDD
-262 IANAKV
+262 IAKAKV
-268 IKDGDKDLILE
+268 VKDGDKDLILE

-285 NLNNLIKGDYFLV
+285 SLNNLIKGDYFLV

-322 NAQYDKNN
+322 NAQLDKHN
-330 KLSFSVDDSGNIN
+330 KLSFSVDEAGNIN

-393 IPKNVQDY
+393 IPKNIKDY
-401 SKLGFR
+401 SKLGFK
-407 DKLMLEDKT
+407 DKLMLEDKV

-427 VVKCGD
+427 VVKSGD
-433 VTLAKDKDYTIKFN
+433 TVLEKDKDYIIKFN
-447 EAKNEFDF
+447 ETKNEFDF

-533 EMNAKGLKGAEFI
+533 EMNAKGLQGAEFI

-568 FTDDEAKAHK
+568 FTSDEEKAHK

-590 GLKSGNYTLKEI
+590 GLKSGNYMLKEV

-608 RLNNDIT
+608 RLST
-615 NIQIKDDSHLDGTLE
+615 NPDTFIDVKDDSHLDGTLK

-668 KKDEEK
+668 RKDEEK

>member
-1 MKNKKLLKILTVST
+1 MKNKKILKIMTVSA
-15 LSLAMLIPQVTFASR
+15 LSVAMLIPQVTFAT
-30 QFSSKSGY
+30 
-38 SGDNDAN
+38 NTN
-45 VIPGGGTTEPSNGAK
+45 VTRTVTEPSGGAK
-60 DSDSSTFTF
+60 DFNSIVF

-81 KEDFIKNT
+81 KDDFIKNT

-110 VGFTLYAVDKSK
+110 VGFTLYAVDKTK
-122 ISKKTPAQVASEI
+122 ISKKTPVQVANEI
-135 EQAVLKKAELPYGAR
+135 EQAVMNKTELPYSAKKFGE
-150 KVGQEIKV
+150 EIKV
-158 DENGICTM
+158 DENGIGTFSFNTNDFM
-166 SGSATVLYQEG
+166 ASTIYSGF
-177 TDTFVL
+177 DTFVL
-183 VETTSSKFVKTKAKP
+183 IETTSSKLVKTKAKP
-198 ILFQFPFME
+198 ILFQYPFMK
-207 NGVYRDASKPIHL
+207 NGKYHINESGIHL
-220 YPKNQIEELNLE
+220 YPKNQVEELNLD

-240 KENKEKPLN
+240 KEAKEKPLN

-256 YGKSND
+256 YGKADD
-262 IANAKV
+262 IAKAKV
-268 IKDGDKDLILE
+268 VKDGDKDLILE

-304 LVDDMLKDEGY
+304 LVDDLLKDEGY

-322 NAQYDKNN
+322 NAQLDKHN
-330 KLSFSVDDSGNIN
+330 KLSFSVDEAGNIN

-401 SKLGFR
+401 SKLGFK

-433 VTLAKDKDYTIKFN
+433 ITLEKDKDYTIKFN
-447 EAKNEFDF
+447 ETKNEFDF

-533 EMNAKGLKGAEFI
+533 EMNAKGLQGAEFI

-558 KDGENGKTAT
+558 KDGKNGKTAT

-578 FVTGEDGTFTVV
+578 FVTGEDGTFAVV
-590 GLKSGNYTLKEI
+590 GLKSGNYELKEI

-608 RLNNDIT
+608 RLPT
-615 NIQIKDDSHLDGTLE
+615 NPSTFIQIKDDSHLDGTLE

-655 GSLALIAVIYKKT
+655 GSLALIAVIYKKIR
-668 KKDEEK
+668 KDDEK

>member
-1 MKNKKLLKILTVST
+1 MKNKRLLKILTVST
-15 LSLAMLIPQVTFASR
+15 LSLAMLIPQVTFANNLEISKPNVKPAV
-30 QFSSKSGY
+30 SSQ
-38 SGDNDAN
+38 
-45 VIPGGGTTEPSNGAK
+45 TEPGDGGK
-60 DSDSSTFTF
+60 DMLANFITL

-89 GDELTI
+89 GDELII

-104 KSKYGD
+104 KSKYGE
-110 VGFTLYAVDKSK
+110 VGFTLYAIVDKGK
-122 ISKKTPAQVASEI
+122 ISKKTPVQVASEV
-135 EQAVLKKAELPYGAR
+135 EQAVMNKTELPYGAK
-150 KVGQEIKV
+150 KVGAEIKV
-158 DENGICTM
+158 DQNGIGTLTDTNN
-166 SGSATVLYQEG
+166 SLSQWG

-183 VETTSSKFVKTKAKP
+183 VETTSSKLVKAKAKP
-198 ILFQFPFME
+198 ILLQFPFME
-207 NGVYRDASKPIHL
+207 NGVARDISKPIHL

-256 YGKSND
+256 YGKADD
-262 IANAKV
+262 IAKAKV

-304 LVDDMLKDEGY
+304 LVDDLLKDEGY

-322 NAQYDKNN
+322 NAQLDKHN
-330 KLSFSVDDSGNIN
+330 KLSFSVDEAGNIN

-393 IPKNVQDY
+393 IPKNIKDY
-401 SKLGFR
+401 SKLGFK

-416 TNDLEYLENSF
+416 TNDLEYLEDSF

-433 VTLAKDKDYTIKFN
+433 VTLEKDKDYSIKFN
-447 EAKNEFDF
+447 ETKNEFDF

-533 EMNAKGLKGAEFI
+533 EMNAKGLKGAEFV
-546 LQDESGDYFEGF
+546 LTKDGDYFEGF

-568 FTDDEAKAHK
+568 FTKDEAKAHK
-578 FVTGEDGTFTVV
+578 FVTGEDGTFSVI
-590 GLKSGNYTLKEI
+590 GLKSGNYTLKET

-608 RLNNDIT
+608 RIT
-615 NIQIKDDSHLDGTLE
+615 NPETLIQIKDDSHLDGTLE

-668 KKDEEK
+668 RKDDEK
-674 ELSK
+674 EFSK

>member
-1 MKNKKLLKILTVST
+1 MKNKKLLKILAVSA
-15 LSLAMLIPQVTFASR
+15 LSLAMLIPQVTFANNLEI
-30 QFSSKSGY
+30 SKP
-38 SGDNDAN
+38 N
-45 VIPGGGTTEPSNGAK
+45 VKPAVSDGAK
-60 DSDSSTFTF
+60 DQFSGVSFT
-69 KIHKLMYNNKDV
+69 IHKLMYNNKTV

-89 GDELTI
+89 GDELKIT
-95 KDPDIKPYD
+95 DPDIKAYD
-104 KSKYGD
+104 KAKYGD
-110 VGFTLYAVDKSK
+110 VGFTLYKLNKSK
-122 ISKKTPAQVASEI
+122 ISKKTPAQVASEV
-135 EQAVLKKAELPYGAR
+135 EKAVLDKTELPYGAE
-150 KVGQEIKV
+150 KVGEEVKV
-158 DENGICTM
+158 DEDGNAYIMTYD
-166 SGSATVLYQEG
+166 AYLPQTYVLI
-177 TDTFVL
+177 
-183 VETTSSKFVKTKAKP
+183 ETTSSKLVKAKAKP
-198 ILFQFPFME
+198 ILIQTPLMKDGKE
-207 NGVYRDASKPIHL
+207 YNLISGIHL
-220 YPKNQIEELNLE
+220 YPKNQVEELNLD

-240 KENKEKPLN
+240 KETKEKPLN

-256 YGKSND
+256 YGKADD
-262 IANAKV
+262 IANAKA

-330 KLSFSVDDSGNIN
+330 KLSFSVDDAGNIV

-353 YERPHSDKKIVN
+353 YERPYSDKKIVN
-365 ETKDKDLSKVKKN
+365 ENKDKDLSKVKKN

-401 SKLGFR
+401 SKLGFK

-433 VTLAKDKDYTIKFN
+433 VTLEKDKDYTIKFN
-447 EAKNEFDF
+447 ETKNEFDF
-455 SLINNGKASDKL
+455 SLINNGKVSDKL

-546 LQDESGDYFEGF
+546 LTRTVDRSMQYFEGF

-568 FTDDEAKAHK
+568 FTNDRDKAHR
-578 FVTGEDGTFTVV
+578 FVTGEDGTFSVV
-590 GLKSGNYTLKEI
+590 GLKSGLYTLEEI
-602 KAPEGY
+602 KAPDGY
-608 RLNNDIT
+608 RLPSINKRLT
-615 NIQIKDDSHLDGTLE
+615 AVEVKDDSHLDGILK
-630 NIVNTKDNLVVTG
+630 NIINTKDSLVVTG

-668 KKDEEK
+668 RKDDEK

>member
-1 MKNKKLLKILTVST
+1 MKNKKILKIMTVSA
-15 LSLAMLIPQVTFASR
+15 LSVAMLIPQVTFANNLEI
-30 QFSSKSGY
+30 SKP
-38 SGDNDAN
+38 N
-45 VIPGGGTTEPSNGAK
+45 VSNAVREPGGGAK
-60 DSDSSTFTF
+60 DFYSGTTF

-110 VGFTLYAVDKSK
+110 VGFTLYAVDKTK
-122 ISKKTPAQVASEI
+122 ISKKTPAQVASEV
-135 EQAVLKKAELPYGAR
+135 EQAVLNKKELPYGA
-150 KVGQEIKV
+150 KKIGDEFKV
-158 DENGICTM
+158 DENGIA
-166 SGSATVLYQEG
+166 SANIDMTSQE

-183 VETTSSKFVKTKAKP
+183 IETTSSKFVKTKAKP
-198 ILFQFPFME
+198 ILFQFPFMQ
-207 NGVYRDASKPIHL
+207 NGEQANISKPVHL

-256 YGKSND
+256 YGKAND
-262 IANAKV
+262 IANAKA

-285 NLNNLIKGDYFLV
+285 NLNNLVKGDYFLV

-330 KLSFSVDDSGNIN
+330 KLSFSVDDSGNII

-401 SKLGFR
+401 SKLGFK

-433 VTLAKDKDYTIKFN
+433 ITLEKDKDYTIKFN
-447 EAKNEFDF
+447 ETKNEFDF
-455 SLINNGKASDKL
+455 SLITNGKASDKL
-467 KDKVTVSYK
+467 KGKVTVSYK

-533 EMNAKGLKGAEFI
+533 EMNAKGLKGAEFRLI
-546 LQDESGDYFEGF
+546 YTDGATGFQYFEGF

-568 FTDDEAKAHK
+568 FTRDESKAHK
-578 FVTGEDGTFTVV
+578 FVTGEDGTFSVV
-590 GLKSGNYTLKEI
+590 GLNSGKYFLEEV
-602 KAPEGY
+602 KAPDGY
-608 RLNNDIT
+608 RLPSSRLTEIEV
-615 NIQIKDDSHLDGTLE
+615 KDDSHLDGTLE

-668 KKDEEK
+668 RKDDEK
-674 ELSK
+674 EFSK

>member
-1 MKNKKLLKILTVST
+1 MKNEKFLKILTVSA
-15 LSLAMLIPQVTFASR
+15 LSLAMLIPQVTFANNLEI
-30 QFSSKSGY
+30 SKP
-38 SGDNDAN
+38 N
-45 VIPGGGTTEPSNGAK
+45 VKPAVSDGAK
-60 DSDSSTFTF
+60 DQFSGVSFT
-69 KIHKLMYNNKDV
+69 IHKLMYNNKTV

-89 GDELTI
+89 GDELKIT
-95 KDPDIKPYD
+95 DPDIKAYD
-104 KSKYGD
+104 KAKYGD
-110 VGFTLYAVDKSK
+110 VGFTLYKLNKSK
-122 ISKKTPAQVASEI
+122 ISKKTPAQVASEV
-135 EQAVLKKAELPYGAR
+135 EKAVLDKTELPYGAE
-150 KVGQEIKV
+150 KVGEEVKV
-158 DENGICTM
+158 DEDGNAYIMTYDAY
-166 SGSATVLYQEG
+166 SPQTYVLI
-177 TDTFVL
+177 
-183 VETTSSKFVKTKAKP
+183 ETTLSKLVKAKAKP
-198 ILFQFPFME
+198 ILIQTPLMKDGKE
-207 NGVYRDASKPIHL
+207 YNLISGIHL
-220 YPKNQIEELNLE
+220 YPKNQVEELNLE

-240 KENKEKPLN
+240 KESKEKPLN

-256 YGKSND
+256 YGKADD
-262 IANAKV
+262 IANAKA

-304 LVDDMLKDEGY
+304 LVDDLLKDEGY

-330 KLSFSVDDSGNIN
+330 KLSFSVDDSGNIIV
-343 ASKDF
+343 SKDF
-348 MHFVN
+348 KHFVN

-401 SKLGFR
+401 SKLGFK

-433 VTLAKDKDYTIKFN
+433 VTLEKDKDYSIKFN
-447 EAKNEFDF
+447 ETKNEFDF

-533 EMNAKGLKGAEFI
+533 EMNAKGLKGAEFM
-546 LQDESGDYFEGF
+546 LVNEDHQYFEGF

-578 FVTGEDGTFTVV
+578 FVTGEDGTFSVV
-590 GLKSGNYTLKEI
+590 GLKSGKYVLTEV
-602 KAPEGY
+602 KAPDGY
-608 RLNNDIT
+608 RLPNDRFTEIDV
-615 NIQIKDDSHLDGTLE
+615 KDDSHLDGTLE

>member
-1 MKNKKLLKILTVST
+1 MKNKKILKIMTVSA
-15 LSLAMLIPQVTFASR
+15 LSVAMLIPQVTFATNLEI
-30 QFSSKSGY
+30 SKP
-38 SGDNDAN
+38 N
-45 VIPGGGTTEPSNGAK
+45 VKPAVSDGAK
-60 DSDSSTFTF
+60 DQFSGVSFT
-69 KIHKLMYNNKDV
+69 IHKLMYNNKTV

-89 GDELTI
+89 GDELKIT
-95 KDPDIKPYD
+95 DPDIKAYD
-104 KSKYGD
+104 KAKYGD
-110 VGFTLYAVDKSK
+110 VGFTLYKLNKSK
-122 ISKKTPAQVASEI
+122 ISKKTPAQVASEV
-135 EQAVLKKAELPYGAR
+135 EKAVLDKTELPYGAE
-150 KVGQEIKV
+150 KVGEEVKV
-158 DENGICTM
+158 DEDGNAYIMTYDAY
-166 SGSATVLYQEG
+166 SPQTYVLI
-177 TDTFVL
+177 
-183 VETTSSKFVKTKAKP
+183 ETTSSKLVKAKAKP
-198 ILFQFPFME
+198 ILIQTPLMKDGKE
-207 NGVYRDASKPIHL
+207 YNLISGIHL
-220 YPKNQIEELNLE
+220 YPKNQVEELNLE

-256 YGKSND
+256 YGKAND
-262 IANAKV
+262 IANAKA

-304 LVDDMLKDEGY
+304 LVDDLLKDEGY

-378 NYEIFEDIEFNVDVE
+378 NYAIFEDIEFNVDIE

-401 SKLGFR
+401 SKLGFK

-433 VTLAKDKDYTIKFN
+433 VTLEKDKDYSIKFN
-447 EAKNEFDF
+447 ETKNEFDF

-546 LQDESGDYFEGF
+546 LMKDGKTFTGF
-558 KDGENGKTAT
+558 KDGKAIFDYDANN
-568 FTDDEAKAHK
+568 DKAHK
-578 FVTGEDGTFTVV
+578 FVTGEDGTFTVI
-590 GLKSGNYTLKEI
+590 GLESGDYTLKET

-608 RLNNDIT
+608 RLSFDET
-615 NIQIKDDSHLDGTLE
+615 RIQVKDDSHLDGTLE

-655 GSLALIAVIYKKT
+655 GSLVLIAVIYKKT

>member
-15 LSLAMLIPQVTFASR
+15 LSLAMLIPQVTFANNLEIS
-30 QFSSKSGY
+30 QP
-38 SGDNDAN
+38 N
-45 VIPGGGTTEPSNGAK
+45 VKPAVSEPANGAMG
-60 DSDSSTFTF
+60 SLSTK
-69 KIHKLMYNNKDV
+69 KIVVHKLMYNNKDV

-95 KDPDIKPYD
+95 KDPDIKTYD

-110 VGFTLYAVDKSK
+110 VGFTLYRLNASK
-122 ISKKTPAQVASEI
+122 ISKKSHIEI
-135 EQAVLKKAELPYGAR
+135 ANEVEQAVLNKTELPYGAV
-150 KVGQEIKV
+150 KMNDEIKV
-158 DENGICTM
+158 NENGIAELTADM
-166 SGSATVLYQEG
+166 YSQSPNIY
-177 TDTFVL
+177 VL

-198 ILFQFPFME
+198 ILFQLPLMKNGKAYPAE
-207 NGVYRDASKPIHL
+207 NGIHL

-256 YGKSND
+256 YGKAND
-262 IANAKV
+262 IANVKA

-304 LVDDMLKDEGY
+304 LVDDLLKDEGY

-330 KLSFSVDDSGNIN
+330 KLSFSVDEAGNIN

-365 ETKDKDLSKVKKN
+365 ENKEKDLSKVKKN
-378 NYEIFEDIEFNVDVE
+378 NYAIFEDIEFNVDVE

-401 SKLGFR
+401 SKLGFK

-427 VVKCGD
+427 VVKCGE
-433 VTLAKDKDYTIKFN
+433 VTLEKDKDYTIKFN
-447 EAKNEFDF
+447 ETKNEFDF

-533 EMNAKGLKGAEFI
+533 EMNAKGLKGAEFV
-546 LQDESGDYFEGF
+546 LMNENRQYFEGF

-590 GLKSGNYTLKEI
+590 GLKSGNYELKEI

-608 RLNNDIT
+608 RLPT
-615 NIQIKDDSHLDGTLE
+615 NPSTSIQIKDDSHLDGTLE

-668 KKDEEK
+668 RKDEEK

>member
-1 MKNKKLLKILTVST
+1 MKNKKILKIMTVSV
-15 LSLAMLIPQVTFASR
+15 LSVAMLIPQVTFANNLEI
-30 QFSSKSGY
+30 SKPNIKPAVSEP
-38 SGDNDAN
+38 AN
-45 VIPGGGTTEPSNGAK
+45 GGK
-60 DSDSSTFTF
+60 DYQSDTFTF

-89 GDELTI
+89 GEELTI
-95 KDPDIKPYD
+95 KDPDIKPYN
-104 KSKYGD
+104 KVKYGD
-110 VGFTLYAVDKSK
+110 VGFTLYSVDKSK

-135 EQAVLKKAELPYGAR
+135 EQAILNKTELPYGAR

-166 SGSATVLYQEG
+166 SGPAAVLYQEG

-207 NGVYRDASKPIHL
+207 NGALKDSSKPVHL

-256 YGKSND
+256 YGKAND
-262 IANAKV
+262 IANAKA

-393 IPKNVQDY
+393 IPQNVQDY
-401 SKLGFR
+401 SKLGFK

-433 VTLAKDKDYTIKFN
+433 VTLEKDKDYSIKFN
-447 EAKNEFDF
+447 ETKNEFDF

-533 EMNAKGLKGAEFI
+533 EMNAKGLQGAEFI
-546 LQDESGDYFEGF
+546 LMNENRQYFEGF

-568 FTDDEAKAHK
+568 FTKDEAKARK

-590 GLKSGNYTLKEI
+590 GLKSGNYELKEI

-608 RLNNDIT
+608 RLPT
-615 NIQIKDDSHLDGTLE
+615 NLSTSIQIKDDSHLDDTLE

-668 KKDEEK
+668 RKDEEK

>member
-1 MKNKKLLKILTVST
+1 MKNKRLLKILTVSA
-15 LSLAMLIPQVTFASR
+15 LSLAMLIPQVTFATRPDPSELTR
-30 QFSSKSGY
+30 GEEH
-38 SGDNDAN
+38 
-45 VIPGGGTTEPSNGAK
+45 GGGAMDKLE
-60 DSDSSTFTF
+60 SSIVF

-122 ISKKTPAQVASEI
+122 ISKKTSAQVASEV

-150 KVGQEIKV
+150 KVMNEVKV
-158 DENGICTM
+158 DENGI
-166 SGSATVLYQEG
+166 GNISAEISRFTQYG

-198 ILFQFPFME
+198 ILFQLPFME
-207 NGVYRDASKPIHL
+207 NGVARDVTKPIHL
-220 YPKNQIEELNLE
+220 YPKNQIDELNLD

-240 KENKEKPLN
+240 KETKEKPLN

-256 YGKSND
+256 YGKAD
-262 IANAKV
+262 DVTKAKV
-268 IKDGDKDLILE
+268 IKDGGKDLILE

-285 NLNNLIKGDYFLV
+285 SLNNLIKGDYFLV

-304 LVDDMLKDEGY
+304 LVDDLLKDEGY

-322 NAQYDKNN
+322 NAQLDKHN
-330 KLSFSVDDSGNIN
+330 KLSFSVDEAGNIN

-393 IPKNVQDY
+393 IPKNIKDY
-401 SKLGFR
+401 SKLGFK
-407 DKLMLEDKT
+407 DKLMLEDKV

-427 VVKCGD
+427 VVKSGD
-433 VTLAKDKDYTIKFN
+433 TVLEKDKDYIIKFN
-447 EAKNEFDF
+447 ETKNEFDF

-533 EMNAKGLKGAEFI
+533 EMNAKGLKGAEFV
-546 LQDESGDYFEGF
+546 LMNENRQYFEGF

-568 FTDDEAKAHK
+568 FTKDEAKARK

-590 GLKSGNYTLKEI
+590 GLKSGDYELKEI

-608 RLNNDIT
+608 RLPT
-615 NIQIKDDSHLDGTLE
+615 NPSTSIQIKDDSHLEGTLE

-668 KKDEEK
+668 RKDEEK

>member
-15 LSLAMLIPQVTFASR
+15 LSLAMLIPQVTFATSPNPSELTR
-30 QFSSKSGY
+30 GGEQ
-38 SGDNDAN
+38 
-45 VIPGGGTTEPSNGAK
+45 PGNGARDK
-60 DSDSSTFTF
+60 LESSIVF
-69 KIHKLMYNNKDV
+69 KIHKLMYNNKDA

-110 VGFTLYAVDKSK
+110 VGFTLYAVDKTK
-122 ISKKTPAQVASEI
+122 ISKKTPAQVASEV
-135 EQAVLKKAELPYGAR
+135 EQAVLKKSELPYGAQ
-150 KVGQEIKV
+150 KVMDEVKV
-158 DENGICTM
+158 DENGIAELNAEM
-166 SGSATVLYQEG
+166 YSQSPNIY
-177 TDTFVL
+177 VL

-198 ILFQFPFME
+198 ILFQLPLMKNGKAYPAE
-207 NGVYRDASKPIHL
+207 NGIHL

-240 KENKEKPLN
+240 KEDKEKPLN

-256 YGKSND
+256 YGKAND
-262 IANAKV
+262 IANAKA

-304 LVDDMLKDEGY
+304 LVDDLLKDEGH

-330 KLSFSVDDSGNIN
+330 KLSFSVDEAGNIN

-365 ETKDKDLSKVKKN
+365 ENKEKDLSKVKKN
-378 NYEIFEDIEFNVDVE
+378 NYAIFEDIEFNVDVE

-401 SKLGFR
+401 SKLGFK

-427 VVKCGD
+427 VVKCGE
-433 VTLAKDKDYTIKFN
+433 VTLEKDKDYTIKFN
-447 EAKNEFDF
+447 ETKNEFDF

-546 LQDESGDYFEGF
+546 LSTIIDGQDQYFEGF
-558 KDGENGKTAT
+558 KDGENGKTAS
-568 FTDDEAKAHK
+568 FTEDESEAHK

-590 GLKSGNYTLKEI
+590 GLKSGNYTLKEV

-608 RLNNDIT
+608 RLPGSPENET
-615 NIQIKDDSHLDGTLE
+615 TIQIKDDSHLDGTLK

-655 GSLALIAVIYKKT
+655 GSLALIAVIYKKS
-668 KKDEEK
+668 KENEEK

>member
-15 LSLAMLIPQVTFASR
+15 LSLAMLIPQVTFAT
-30 QFSSKSGY
+30 
-38 SGDNDAN
+38 NTN
-45 VIPGGGTTEPSNGAK
+45 VTRTVTEPGDGAK
-60 DSDSSTFTF
+60 DFNLIVF

-81 KEDFIKNT
+81 KDDFIKNT

-110 VGFTLYAVDKSK
+110 VGFTLYAVDKTK
-122 ISKKTPAQVASEI
+122 ISKKTPVQVANEI
-135 EQAVLKKAELPYGAR
+135 EQAVMNKTELPYSAKKFGE
-150 KVGQEIKV
+150 EIKV
-158 DENGICTM
+158 DENGIGTFSFNTNDFM
-166 SGSATVLYQEG
+166 ASTIYSGF
-177 TDTFVL
+177 DTFVL
-183 VETTSSKFVKTKAKP
+183 IETTSSKFVKTKAKP
-198 ILFQFPFME
+198 ILFQYPFMK
-207 NGVYRDASKPIHL
+207 NGKYHINESGIHL

-240 KENKEKPLN
+240 KEAKEKPLN

-256 YGKSND
+256 YGKAND
-262 IANAKV
+262 IANAKA

-285 NLNNLIKGDYFLV
+285 SLNNLIKGDYFLV

-304 LVDDMLKDEGY
+304 LVDDLLKDEGY

-330 KLSFSVDDSGNIN
+330 KLSFSVDDAGNIV

-348 MHFVN
+348 KHFVN

-401 SKLGFR
+401 SKLGFK
-407 DKLMLEDKT
+407 DKLMLEDKI

-433 VTLAKDKDYTIKFN
+433 VTLEKDKDYTIKFN
-447 EAKNEFDF
+447 ETKNEFDF

-489 NYKNHVD
+489 DYKNHVD

-533 EMNAKGLKGAEFI
+533 EMNSKGLKGAEFI

-568 FTDDEAKAHK
+568 FTSDEEKAHK

-590 GLKSGNYTLKEI
+590 GLKSGNYELKEI

-608 RLNNDIT
+608 RLPT
-615 NIQIKDDSHLDGTLE
+615 NPSTSIQIKDDSHLDGTLE
-630 NIVNTKDNLVVTG
+630 NIINTKDNLVVTG

-668 KKDEEK
+668 RKDEEK
-674 ELSK
+674 KLSK